1 MMEALFLAAWTV
13 IFLLAAYIC
22 FRLLET
28 HYKVYLLIIFNCL
41 YLSGIFILFP
51 MIGKWFHLP

>member
-1 MMEALFLAAWTV
+1 MMEALFLVTWTV
-13 IFLLAAYIC
+13 IFLLAGYIC

-28 HYKVYLLIIFNCL
+28 HYKVYLLIVLNCL

-51 MIGKWFHLP
+51 IIGKWLHLS

>member
-1 MMEALFLAAWTV
+1 MMEALFLVTWTV
-13 IFLLAAYIC
+13 IFLLAGYTC

-28 HYKVYLLIIFNCL
+28 HYKVYLLIVLNCL

-51 MIGKWFHLP
+51 IIGKLLHLS